1 MTSKIKYQKD
11 YTELGDSY
19 QLVLPLSLEGLIPED
34 DSVRLLSHVLE
45 ELDYTKLYQA
55 YSTLGRNPAVDP
67 KTMFK
72 VLTYAY
78 SQNIYA
84 SRPIEKACRRDINFM
99 FLLEGM
105 PAPDHATIARFRT
118 LHFAPFAKDT
128 FVQMIEILH
137 DLGEISGEHIFIDG
151 TKIESCAN
159 KYIFVWKKA
168 VTKNLAKLLEKLAQ
182 FVADCESNY
191 GRSNQV

>member
-1 MTSKIKYQKD
+1 MLLNKILHKNYILAQ
-11 YTELGDSY
+11 EFY
-19 QLVLPLSLEGLIPED
+19 QLKLPLDIESIIPNN
-34 DSVRLLSHVLE
+34 DSVRL
-45 ELDYTKLYQA
+45 
-55 YSTLGRNPAVDP
+55 
-67 KTMFK
+67 
-72 VLTYAY
+72 
-78 SQNIYA
+78 
-84 SRPIEKACRRDINFM
+84 
-99 FLLEGM
+99 
-105 PAPDHATIARFRT
+105 

-137 DLGEISGEHIFIDG
+137 DLGEHIFIDG